1 MEKVIEKVI
10 KEVNKSLIHYKKG
23 GWIDAR
29 RTPNTGVNIVDTIE
43 EFVDA
48 RFNNEAWAVPEFHE
62 ASDLLEGRL
71 FSCTLEEPDEEKK
84 RYKMA
89 TLTMVKEEDL
99 ENPTPEICELLKQ
112 ARQFLGGDKIEFNAV
127 RKKIKYRI
135 YGDV

>member
-48 RFNNEAWAVPEFHE
+48 RFNNEAWAVPELHE